1 LLSTGCLHGIMDNQ
15 TRLWLRIEN
24 ASIGYINFAENKC
37 SAVALMGD
45 RLATTDM
52 GACAIFREEGA
63 GELGPHL
70 TQCGLGQGLPMYKV
84 AS

>member
-1 LLSTGCLHGIMDNQ
+1 MRVGYRS
-15 TRLWLRIEN
+15 N
-24 ASIGYINFAENKC
+24 ADEVADDS
-37 SAVALMGD
+37 SAVAVMGD

-52 GACAIFREEGA
+52 GRKTGAAVPLFA

-70 TQCGLGQGLPMYKV
+70 TQCPLGRGLPQYQV

>member
-1 LLSTGCLHGIMDNQ
+1 MRAGYRS
-15 TRLWLRIEN
+15 N
-24 ASIGYINFAENKC
+24 AAEVDDDS
-37 SAVALMGD
+37 SAVAVMGD

-52 GACAIFREEGA
+52 GRKMGAAVPLSA

-70 TQCGLGQGLPMYKV
+70 TQCRLGRGRPPYQV